1 MKIRHT
7 IISAT
12 VALLMAVVMS
22 SCIGKFALFNKLR
35 QWNSEIGT
43 KWTNELV
50 FVAFW
55 IIPVYE
61 VAGLADLLVVNSIE
75 FWSGENPVA
84 CGSRI
89 IDGEDG
95 RYTVNT
101 DPEGYTIISH
111 NNGSKVRLD
120 FDLDDKTWS
129 VSVNDEPSIP
139 FMTFVDD
146 SHVRMICPDGAF
158 RNIELSENGVMA
170 YNAICQP
177 IQLMAYTHTR

>member
-12 VALLMAVVMS
+12 VALLMTVFMS
-22 SCIGKFALFNKLR
+22 SCIGKLALFNKLR

-101 DPEGYTIISH
+101 
-111 NNGSKVRLD
+111 
-120 FDLDDKTWS
+120 WS

-146 SHVRMICPDGAF
+146 SHVRMICPDVAF

-177 IQLMAYTHTR
+177 MQLMACTRTR